1 MAQTV
6 LFYDTFDGEAGTP
19 LPARAPD
26 VGLWG
31 QYDGSLAPHDIKLS
45 GGGSIAPTGWVELTT
60 QPLTK
65 PSGVAFEAR
74 RKIAGPGRAR
84 LVLATNSGFGTYA
97 IAELYSDGLCVLST
111 ETGSVTAYPQ
121 GVIPGITL
129 ALKVEA
135 SGASMSVNGALV
147 LSKSASAALLSSTT
161 ALLQVSVEDGAE
173 LEYVVLLSD
182 PDGAWGEGGGGSEID
197 VAVQGTINTQYG
209 APDAGSAFD
218 VSGDC
223 GTEYGALASS
233 TNYGPDGVLA
243 IRYGAPLAYYDAVVI
258 VQGTCQFNSAEPG
271 ARIGVNVASPEL
283 ARYGQVAASFDVCVS
298 LHSDEPASRSG
309 VPIAWHIED
318 QAVTTVHDAYGSCLT
333 GYGSPSAGHP
343 QLGNVQGVAL
353 TGYGSAHA
361 ALIAQ
366 PVSVCTTVAGAPS
379 LVGIASLPGVRTTK
393 YGTPSNV
400 IAHIVSGVCRTKYG
414 KAKVRFPD
422 ARMVYGLNNGRRAGV
437 PRAVEMV

>member
-19 LPARAPD
+19 LPSRAPD

-31 QYDGSLAPHDIKLS
+31 QYDGSMAPQDITLS

-65 PSGVAFEAR
+65 PSGVAFEAI
-74 RKIAGPGRAR
+74 RKIAGPGRAS
-84 LVLATNSGFGTYA
+84 LVLAINSDFGTYA
-97 IAELYSDGLCVLST
+97 IADLYSDGLCMLST

-135 SGASMSVNGALV
+135 SGTSMSVNGTPV
-147 LSKSASAALLSSTT
+147 LSKSTSAALLSSTT
-161 ALLQVSVEDGAE
+161 ALLKVSVEDGAE

-182 PDGAWGEGGGGSEID
+182 PDGAWDEGGGGSDID

-209 APDAGSAFD
+209 APNAGSAFY

-243 IRYGAPLAYYDAVVI
+243 IRYGAHLAYYDAVVL

-271 ARIGVNVASPEL
+271 ARLGVNVASPEL
-283 ARYGQVAASFDVCVS
+283 ARYGQVAASFDVRVS
-298 LHSDEPASRSG
+298 LHSDEPSSRSG
-309 VPIAWHIED
+309 VPLAWHIES
-318 QAVTTVHDAYGSCLT
+318 QVVTTVHDAYGSCST
-333 GYGSPSAGHP
+333 VYGTPSAEHP
-343 QLGNVQGVAL
+343 QLGDVTGASL
-353 TGYGSAHA
+353 TAYGSLTSAV
-361 ALIAQ
+361 IAQ
-366 PVSVCTTVAGAPS
+366 PAAVSATAFGLPS
-379 LVGIASLPGVRTTK
+379 AAAIASVPGVRGTK
-393 YGTPSNV
+393 FGVPSNIV
-400 IAHIVSGVCRTKYG
+400 AHIVTGISRTKYG
-414 KAKVRFPD
+414 KVKAAFPD
-422 ARMVYGLNNGRRAGV
+422 AHMVYGLNNGRRAGV
-437 PRAVEMV
+437 PRAVEIA

>member
-135 SGASMSVNGALV
+135 SGASMSVNGTPV

-182 PDGAWGEGGGGSEID
+182 PDGAWDEGGGGSEID

-209 APDAGSAFD
+209 APYAGSAFD

-243 IRYGAPLAYYDAVVI
+243 IRYGAPLAYYDAVVL

-271 ARIGVNVASPEL
+271 ARLGVNVASPEL

-309 VPIAWHIED
+309 VPIAWNVET
-318 QAVTTVHDAYGSCLT
+318 QALSTVHDAYGTAATVCGL
-333 GYGSPSAGHP
+333 PSAGP
-343 QLGNVQGVAL
+343 SIL
-353 TGYGSAHA
+353 TAVGGT
-361 ALIAQ
+361 L
-366 PVSVCTTVAGAPS
+366 VSKYGAPACAT
-379 LVGIASLPGVRTTK
+379 LVRPDSFVASNAGQPFSAAIASIRGELGAK
-393 YGTPSNV
+393 YGTPVNT
-400 IAHIVSGVCRTKYG
+400 IAHIVAGVCRTKCG
-414 KAKVRFPD
+414 KAKVAFPD